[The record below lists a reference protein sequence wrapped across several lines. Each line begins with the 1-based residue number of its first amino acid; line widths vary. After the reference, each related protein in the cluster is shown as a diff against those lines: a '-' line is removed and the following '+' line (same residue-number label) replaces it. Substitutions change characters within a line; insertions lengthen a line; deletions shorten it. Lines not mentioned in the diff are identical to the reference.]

1 MLLIYSDTT
10 NARLQYICDFVFT
23 EQLGLSISITID
35 SEYFMQYSGM
45 KVNYSQRSFDRN
57 AFHIKPVKLLFQD
70 NIENQSI
77 DCFDFIGQKAFYSIE
92 QCDYSFDI
100 LAASFYLLSRYEE
113 YLPHEKD
120 SYGRYSHTQ
129 SLAFREQFLQVPLIN
144 IWLAHFGNAL
154 QKHFPDFNPR
164 KPIFR
169 FLPTYDIDIAF
180 SYRHKGWLR
189 NVGGFFKSPSLER
202 IKVLLGLQRDP
213 FDSYEWLNNLHKE
226 YQLEPIYFFLVSEK
240 NGTYDKNILPHKT
253 AMWKLVKKHAAR
265 YKIGLHPSWQSG
277 DQTALIKKERIQLE
291 AMAEGASNFNS
302 LFPIHRSRQ
311 HYIRFNLPKGYRNLI
326 EAGITDD
333 YSMGYGSI
341 NGFRASVAASFYWY
355 DLEKEQRTA
364 LRIHPF
370 CYMDA
375 NAYYEQKQLLEA
387 AANELKYYRDICQQ
401 QHGQLISIWHNNFL
415 GSDKNFKGWK
425 ELYQSFI
432 QSVVKL

>member
-10 NARLQYICDFVFT
+10 NARLQYICDFVFA
-23 EQLGLSISITID
+23 EQLGLTFTITID

-45 KVNYSQRSFDRN
+45 KFNYSNQSFEGK
-57 AFHIKPVKLLFQD
+57 AFQIRPVQLLFQD
-70 NIENQSI
+70 TIENQPI
-77 DCFDFIGQKAFYSIE
+77 DCFDFNGQKAFYSIE
-92 QCDYSFDI
+92 QSDYSFDL

-120 SYGRYSHTQ
+120 SYGRFSHLQ

-144 IWLAHFGNAL
+144 VWLSHFSTRL
-154 QKHFPDFNPR
+154 KSYFPAFNPR

-169 FLPTYDIDIAF
+169 LLPTYDIDIAF
-180 SYRHKGWLR
+180 SYTHKGWIR
-189 NVGGFFKSPSLER
+189 NVGGFLKKPSLER
-202 IKVLLGLQRDP
+202 IKVLLGWQRDP
-213 FDSYEWLNNLHKE
+213 FDSYEWLNNLHKAH
-226 YQLEPIYFFLVSEK
+226 QLEPIYFFLVSEK
-240 NGTYDKNILPHKT
+240 NGAYDKNILPHKT
-253 AMWKLVKKHAAR
+253 AMWKLVKKHAAL

-277 DQTALIKKERIQLE
+277 DAIGLIKKERIHLE
-291 AMAEGASNFNS
+291 AMAEGSSNFNS

-311 HYIRFNLPKGYRNLI
+311 HYIRFKLPTGYQNLM

-355 DLEKEQRTA
+355 DLAKDQSTS

-375 NAYYEQKQLLEA
+375 NAYYEQKQSLKEA
-387 AANELKYYRDICQQ
+387 EKELQYYLRICQQ
-401 QHGQLISIWHNNFL
+401 YHGQLISIWHNNFL
-415 GSDKNFKGWK
+415 GNDKNFKGWK
-425 ELYQSFI
+425 ELYQAFI
-432 QSVVKL
+432 QSLTT